1 MKTQLLL
8 IGILAST
15 FSLVSSTALK
25 AQTASNTNT
34 AKTYHPGFWQPVAR
48 LNNIERFV
56 KVDIINT
63 TKTPLQYS
71 LSSGD
76 ALNTVI
82 PVGGRVTLTTNSLPT
97 YVLIYDQQSQ
107 IPLKYNVST
116 QGNAATVIVQQA
128 NTTTGAGDTTL
139 NLQKSGAIYVY

>member
-1 MKTQLLL
+1 MKIKILL

-15 FSLVSSTALK
+15 LSLVYSTALN

-34 AKTYHPGFWQPVAR
+34 AKTYRPGFWQPVAR
-48 LNNIERFV
+48 LDNLERFV
-56 KVDIINT
+56 KVEILNNT
-63 TKTPLQYS
+63 TTPLQYS

-82 PVGGRVTLTTNSLPT
+82 PVGGRVTLTTNSLPS

-116 QGNAATVIVQQA
+116 QGNLATVTVQQA
-128 NTTTGAGDTTL
+128 DTTTGAGDTTL
-139 NLQKSGAIYVY
+139 NLQESGAIYVY

>member
-1 MKTQLLL
+1 LDNL
-8 IGILAST
+8 
-15 FSLVSSTALK
+15 
-25 AQTASNTNT
+25 
-34 AKTYHPGFWQPVAR
+34 
-48 LNNIERFV
+48 ERFV
-56 KVDIINT
+56 KVEIFNS

-107 IPLKYNVST
+107 LPLKYNVST
-116 QGNAATVIVQQA
+116 QGNLATVTVQQA

-139 NLQKSGAIYVY
+139 NLQESGAIYVY